1 MGVTAS
7 DAYIVQPINARG
19 REFTYSHTIGN
30 AAVFNYPVHLCLD
43 SDNILYVVNR
53 GHDGEWIFGI
63 NKITVDERE
72 IGKFGGYGDNDGRFI
87 WPTAIAVDSDGLAY
101 VADEWL
107 HRISIFDTNVEF
119 NGADIE
125 ERNFLRKWGVGGTEP
140 GQLGAPAGLAL
151 DSNENLYIS
160 EQGNNRVSKF
170 TRGGEFLMTFGGSGS
185 GPGEFDKPWGI
196 TVDYQDNVYVADW
209 NNHRIQKFTP
219 EGKLLQLIGEP
230 GRGPGKLHR
239 PSDVAVDSDGD
250 VYVCDWGQDKVEIY
264 DADGSHL
271 TTLFGDSEEL
281 SPRGI
286 KYLELNIADL
296 EKRRKVTNFEPEYRF
311 TLPTGIE
318 VDDEGRIF
326 VVDNIRFRVQVY
338 CKRMLQHATH
348 PRDGSRT
355 ARSLTRSP

>member
-1 MGVTAS
+1 M
-7 DAYIVQPINARG
+7 QPITVRG

-63 NKITVDERE
+63 NKITIDEHE
-72 IGKFGGYGDNDGRFI
+72 IGKFGGYGETDGRFI
-87 WPTAIAVDSDGLAY
+87 WPTAIAVDSDGLSY

-107 HRISIFDTNVEF
+107 NRISIFDTTVEF

-125 ERNFLRKWGVGGTEP
+125 ERNFLRKWGVGGAEP
-140 GQLGAPAGLAL
+140 GLLGAPSGLVL
-151 DSNENLYIS
+151 DSNQDLYIS

-170 TRGGEFLMTFGGSGS
+170 TREGEFLLTFGGPGS
-185 GPGEFDKPWGI
+185 SPGQLDKPWGI
-196 TVDYQDNVYVADW
+196 TVDHQDNVYVADW
-209 NNHRIQKFTP
+209 NNHRVQKFTSDG
-219 EGKLLQLIGEP
+219 ELLQIIGEP

-239 PSDVAVDSDGD
+239 PSDVSVDADGD
-250 VYVCDWGQDKVEIY
+250 VYICDWGQDKVEIY
-264 DADGSHL
+264 APDGAHL
-271 TTLFGDSEEL
+271 STLFGDSEEL

-296 EKRRKVTNFEPEYRF
+296 EKRRLVTNFEPEYRF

-318 VDDEGRIF
+318 VDDNGHIF

-338 CKRMLQHATH
+338 RKQTIQ
-348 PRDGSRT
+348 
-355 ARSLTRSP
+355 SLIHSS